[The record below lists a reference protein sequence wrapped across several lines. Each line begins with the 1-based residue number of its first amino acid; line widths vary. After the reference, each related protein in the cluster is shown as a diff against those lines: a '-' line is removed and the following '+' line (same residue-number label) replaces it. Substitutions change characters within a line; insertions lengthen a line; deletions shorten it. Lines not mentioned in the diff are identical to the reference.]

1 MQVNLNNN
9 VNRKLNTVNYKYAL
23 GDKVIFIDLQTNVC
37 RHGEVKAVSVYH
49 DELNNATSYTLL
61 TDKGQAIGNVPESI
75 IFTSRDELLNWAID
89 ITNKV

>member
-1 MQVNLNNN
+1 MQVNINSNGN
-9 VNRKLNTVNYKYAL
+9 KKLNTVRYKYSL
-23 GDKVIFIDLQTNVC
+23 GDEVLFIDLQTNVC
-37 RHGEVKAVSVYH
+37 RHGEVKAVSIYH

-75 IFTSRDELLNWAID
+75 IFRSRDELLNWAID

>member
-1 MQVNLNNN
+1 MQVNLNN
-9 VNRKLNTVNYKYAL
+9 VNRKLNTINYKYAL

-37 RHGEVKAVSVYH
+37 RHGEVKAVSIYH

-61 TDKGQAIGNVPESI
+61 TDEGQAVGNVPESI

>member
-1 MQVNLNNN
+1 MQVNIGNNKRN
-9 VNRKLNTVNYKYAL
+9 KVNTVNYKYAL

-37 RHGEVKAVSVYH
+37 RHGEVKAVSIYH

-61 TDKGQAIGNVPESI
+61 TDKGQAVGNVPESI
-75 IFTSRDELLNWAID
+75 IFTNRDELLNWAID

>member
-1 MQVNLNNN
+1 MQVNLGNNKRN
-9 VNRKLNTVNYKYAL
+9 KVNTVNYKYAL

-37 RHGEVKAVSVYH
+37 RSGEVKAVSVYH
-49 DELNNATSYTLL
+49 DELNSATNYTLL

>member
-1 MQVNLNNN
+1 MQVNIGNNKRNN
-9 VNRKLNTVNYKYAL
+9 VNTVNYKYAL
-23 GDKVIFIDLQTNVC
+23 GNEVIFIDLQTNVC
-37 RHGEVKAVSVYH
+37 RRGEVKAVSIYH

-61 TDKGQAIGNVPESI
+61 TDKGQAVGNVPESI

>member
-1 MQVNLNNN
+1 MLVNLNSNGN
-9 VNRKLNTVNYKYAL
+9 KKLNTVGYKYSL
-23 GDKVIFIDLQTNVC
+23 GDEVLFIDLQTNVC
-37 RHGEVKAVSVYH
+37 RHGEVKAVSIYH

>member
-1 MQVNLNNN
+1 MQVNLNNSTN
-9 VNRKLNTVNYKYAL
+9 KKLNTVNYKYAL
-23 GDKVIFIDLQTNVC
+23 GDEVIFIDLQTNVC
-37 RHGEVKAVSVYH
+37 RHGEVKAVSIYH

-61 TDKGQAIGNVPESI
+61 TNEGQAIGNVPESI

>member
-1 MQVNLNNN
+1 MQVNLNSNGN
-9 VNRKLNTVNYKYAL
+9 KKLNTVGYKYSL
-23 GDKVIFIDLQTNVC
+23 GDKVLFIDLQTNVC
-37 RHGEVKAVSVYH
+37 RHGEVKAVSIYH

>member
-1 MQVNLNNN
+1 MQVNLNSNGN
-9 VNRKLNTVNYKYAL
+9 KKLNTVGYKYSL
-23 GDKVIFIDLQTNVC
+23 GDEVLFIDLQTNVC
-37 RHGEVKAVSVYH
+37 RHGEVKAVSIYH

>member
-1 MQVNLNNN
+1 MQVNLGNNKSN
-9 VNRKLNTVNYKYAL
+9 KLNIVKYKYAL

-37 RHGEVKAVSVYH
+37 HHGEVKAVSVYH

-61 TDKGQAIGNVPESI
+61 TDEGQAVGNVPESI

>member
-1 MQVNLNNN
+1 MQVNLNSNEN
-9 VNRKLNTVNYKYAL
+9 KKLNTVGYKYSL
-23 GDKVIFIDLQTNVC
+23 GDEVLFIDLQTNVC
-37 RHGEVKAVSVYH
+37 RHGEVKAVSIYH

-75 IFTSRDELLNWAID
+75 IFRSRDELLNWAID

>member
-1 MQVNLNNN
+1 MQVNLSNKSN
-9 VNRKLNTVNYKYAL
+9 KANTVNYKYAL
-23 GDKVIFIDLQTNVC
+23 GDKVLFIDLQTNVC

-49 DELNNATSYTLL
+49 DELNSATTYTLL
-61 TDKGQAIGNVPESI
+61 TDKGQAVCNVPESI

>member
-1 MQVNLNNN
+1 MQVNLNSNGN
-9 VNRKLNTVNYKYAL
+9 KKLNTVGYKYSL
-23 GDKVIFIDLQTNVC
+23 GDEVLFIDLQTNVC
-37 RHGEVKAVSVYH
+37 RHGEVKAVSIYH

-75 IFTSRDELLNWAID
+75 IFRSRDELLNWAID

>member
-1 MQVNLNNN
+1 MQVNLNNS
-9 VNRKLNTVNYKYAL
+9 VNRKLNTVNYKYSL
-23 GDKVIFIDLQTNVC
+23 GDEVLFIDLQTNVC
-37 RHGEVKAVSVYH
+37 RRGEVKAVSIYH

-75 IFTSRDELLNWAID
+75 IFRSRDELLNWAID

>member
-1 MQVNLNNN
+1 MQVNLGNNKRN
-9 VNRKLNTVNYKYAL
+9 KVNTVNYKYAL

-49 DELNNATSYTLL
+49 DELNSATSYTLL
-61 TDKGQAIGNVPESI
+61 TDKGQAVGNVPESI

>member
-1 MQVNLNNN
+1 MQVNLGNNKRN
-9 VNRKLNTVNYKYAL
+9 KVNTVNYKYAL

-37 RHGEVKAVSVYH
+37 RRGEVKAVSVYH
-49 DELNNATSYTLL
+49 DELNNATNYTLL
-61 TDKGQAIGNVPESI
+61 TDKGQAVGNVPESI

>member
-1 MQVNLNNN
+1 MQVSLNSNGN
-9 VNRKLNTVNYKYAL
+9 KKLNTVGYKYSL
-23 GDKVIFIDLQTNVC
+23 GDEVLFIDLQTNVC
-37 RHGEVKAVSVYH
+37 RHGEVKAVSIYH

-75 IFTSRDELLNWAID
+75 IFRSRDELLNWAID